1 MTIAVSSST
10 EAGFTEFIR
19 YRIES
24 GRVCEEER
32 IACASGGP
40 GSVAGQMAAL
50 EIDLLIAGEIDAGL
64 RQALYDA
71 GVHLLAGQRGRPES
85 LVAGYLNGTLNY

>member
-1 MTIAVSSST
+1 M
-10 EAGFTEFIR
+10 
-19 YRIES
+19 
-24 GRVCEEER
+24 
-32 IACASGGP
+32 
-40 GSVAGQMAAL
+40 AGQMAAL